1 MPEKN
6 FGETTEFFGKTLFER
21 INDEMKEQG
30 FEFAGIESLTIWQM
44 DKDSVFEEV
53 PIQTLSE
60 IREKYEK
67 LPGVQEVKI
76 ITNPENPNLVWVF
89 LKSK

>member
-21 INDEMKEQG
+21 ITDEMKEKG
-30 FEFAGIESLTIWQM
+30 FEFAGLESLTIWQM
-44 DKDSVFEEV
+44 GQDSVLEEV
-53 PIQTLSE
+53 PTQTLAE
-60 IREKYEK
+60 ITEKYEK
-67 LPGVQEVKI
+67 KPGVQEVKI

-89 LKSK
+89 VKF